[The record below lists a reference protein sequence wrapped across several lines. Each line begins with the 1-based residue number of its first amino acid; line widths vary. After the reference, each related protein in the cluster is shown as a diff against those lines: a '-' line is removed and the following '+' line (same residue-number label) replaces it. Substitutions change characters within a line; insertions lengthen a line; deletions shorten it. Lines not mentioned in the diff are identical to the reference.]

1 MNNLFFHQETINQIQ
16 IHNIAYHVGQERTL
30 LINQHLVRIVLLDK
44 SHRMEHHHVPHVP
57 LEKHPTVIKVI
68 VNNVTQDSSP
78 AQEHLVSIVLP
89 VRSLQSLEQ
98 HHALPVLLGS
108 TANLIKAVVWLV
120 LQEHIPQTLDP
131 KIVNNVQKVPIHHL
145 DQQIAPHVLKE
156 AMPVV
161 KEIVSVPCVKPEST
175 LLVLDPHLAL
185 TVMQVVHLFKDPHNA
200 YCVMKV
206 PLLPILDQVVVQY
219 VQLVNLAIVLDKLV
233 VLTVHLAVHQV
244 QVPLLALNVLLVL
257 MHLVQHHQ
265 HVVNVLLEHIPP
277 TLEQLVVILVMQDTI
292 LMLVRMIAQLA
303 HKVIIL
309 QVQGLLHV
317 PNVLQAIT
325 PLVLDPHNVKFV
337 LLALTPLLDLVAA
350 LNAQQEP
357 TQNNLEVVNAL
368 IVQLENIH
376 QELDQQA
383 VKPALW
389 EHMLLQDQLNVVHVK
404 EEVLPVRKVV
414 VSVSLVLLEHIL

>member
-1 MNNLFFHQETINQIQ
+1 MNNLFFHQEPINQIQ

-44 SHRMEHHHVPHVP
+44 WHRMEHHHVPHVP

-78 AQEHLVSIVLP
+78 AQEYPVFLALP
-89 VRSLQSLEQ
+89 ARSLQSLEQ

-145 DQQIAPHVLKE
+145 DQQIALHVLKE

-161 KEIVSVPCVKPEST
+161 KQILSVPCVKPEST

-185 TVMQVVHLFKDPHNA
+185 TVMQVVHPFKDPYNA
-200 YCVMKV
+200 YYVMKV

-233 VLTVHLAVHQV
+233 VLTVRLAVHQV
-244 QVPLLALNVLLVL
+244 QVPLLAQNVLLVL
-257 MHLVQHHQ
+257 MHLVQHHP
-265 HVVNVLLEHIPP
+265 HVASALLEHILPI
-277 TLEQLVVILVMQDTI
+277 LEQLVVILVMQDTI
-292 LMLVRMIAQLA
+292 LMLEKLSAQLA
-303 HKVIIL
+303 NKVITL
-309 QVQGLLHV
+309 QVQELLLAPH
-317 PNVLQAIT
+317 VLQAIT
-325 PLVLDPHNVKFV
+325 PLLPDPQGVKSVLRVLSLQLDQVAVLNVH
-337 LLALTPLLDLVAA
+337 L
-350 LNAQQEP
+350 EP
-357 TQNNLEVVNAL
+357 MQRNLEVLNVL
-368 IVQLENIH
+368 IVQLGDIH
-376 QELDQQA
+376 QEMDQQA
-383 VKPALW
+383 VKC
-389 EHMLLQDQLNVVHVK
+389 
-404 EEVLPVRKVV
+404 VL
-414 VSVSLVLLEHIL
+414 